1 MYPSVKM
8 KKFSN
13 FSTRVTYISF
23 TLLFSLFNLD
33 AETVAQTS
41 KNINKFAIDSLDEK
55 NYKNENGNIFLYG
68 IQTNG
73 SDTNQGKLA
82 CAKVASIVLKK
93 AKALD
98 RIVLAVR
105 NIEDQFKNWKK
116 IDKEEDL
123 KPGDIVIWVNRYSGR
138 NDKKCTGNGNCH
150 VGIFTD
156 KGYFHNDPILKSPSF
171 NGVSLL
177 GFYFKNAY
185 RPK

>member
-13 FSTRVTYISF
+13 FSTRLTYISF

-93 AKALD
+93 
-98 RIVLAVR
+98 
-105 NIEDQFKNWKK
+105 
-116 IDKEEDL
+116 
-123 KPGDIVIWVNRYSGR
+123 S
-138 NDKKCTGNGNCH
+138 
-150 VGIFTD
+150 
-156 KGYFHNDPILKSPSF
+156 KSLRSNSF
-171 NGVSLL
+171 SSS
-177 GFYFKNAY
+177 KY
-185 RPK
+185 RGSV